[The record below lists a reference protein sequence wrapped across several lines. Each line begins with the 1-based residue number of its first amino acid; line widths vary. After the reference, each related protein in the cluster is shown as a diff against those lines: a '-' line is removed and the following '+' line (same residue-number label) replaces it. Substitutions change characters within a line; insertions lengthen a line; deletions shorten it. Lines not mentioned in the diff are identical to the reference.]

1 MCQVWYP
8 SITSKRGDSPEL
20 ILISFS
26 LPLQVAKVEYV
37 RRRPKLKEVLV
48 RLEEHLECICT
59 SKRHI
64 KELYDTDNGKYLTIL
79 YCVQRV
85 LQLLSESVSL
95 HGYKLRTVEELKWF
109 SLRVF
114 HSFFHSPFFF
124 IDPPLPP
131 PPPSFTG
138 PSRTKGKGRKRK
150 KLKNLKEFLILLS
163 GMWKNMSVY

>member
-1 MCQVWYP
+1 MCVLAYVCVSVRGVCVCQVWYP

-64 KELYDTDNGKYLTIL
+64 KELYEIDNGKYLTIL
-79 YCVQRV
+79 YCIQRV

-95 HGYKLRTVEELKWF
+95 H
-109 SLRVF
+109 
-114 HSFFHSPFFF
+114 
-124 IDPPLPP
+124 
-131 PPPSFTG
+131 
-138 PSRTKGKGRKRK
+138 
-150 KLKNLKEFLILLS
+150 
-163 GMWKNMSVY
+163 